1 MCDHGT
7 CVEISMRLGAKQE
20 SGIACILGETMK
32 QLGSMN
38 FDELLALKGKVEA
51 ALSSRVLQERKRL
64 TESLQRLD
72 ALEVKSARKPRRA
85 KTNGHAKRRALAP
98 KYRNPAKPS
107 ETWAGRGN
115 RPRWLI
121 AALKSGKKLESFAV
135 K

>member
-1 MCDHGT
+1 
-7 CVEISMRLGAKQE
+7 
-20 SGIACILGETMK
+20 MK

-51 ALSSRVLQERKRL
+51 AISSRVLQERKRL

-85 KTNGHAKRRALAP
+85 KTNGKRRALAP
-98 KYRNPAKPS
+98 KFRNPAKPS

-121 AALKSGKKLESFAV
+121 AALKSGKKLEAFAV

>member
-1 MCDHGT
+1 
-7 CVEISMRLGAKQE
+7 
-20 SGIACILGETMK
+20 MK
-32 QLGSMN
+32 QLSSMN

-51 ALSSRVLQERKRL
+51 AISSRVLQERKRL

-72 ALEVKSARKPRRA
+72 ALDANSARKPRRA
-85 KTNGHAKRRALAP
+85 KTNGKLRALAP
-98 KYRNPAKPS
+98 KFRNPAKPS

-121 AALKSGKKLESFAV
+121 AALKSGKKLEAFAV

>member
-1 MCDHGT
+1 
-7 CVEISMRLGAKQE
+7 
-20 SGIACILGETMK
+20 MK
-32 QLGSMN
+32 QLSSMN

-51 ALSSRVLQERKRL
+51 AISSRVLQERKRL

-72 ALEVKSARKPRRA
+72 AFDVKSGSKPR
-85 KTNGHAKRRALAP
+85 TNGHGKRRTLAP
-98 KYRNPAKPS
+98 KFRNPAKPS

-121 AALKSGKKLESFAV
+121 AALKSGKKLEAFAV

>member
-1 MCDHGT
+1 
-7 CVEISMRLGAKQE
+7 
-20 SGIACILGETMK
+20 MK
-32 QLGSMN
+32 QLSSMN

-51 ALSSRVLQERKRL
+51 AISSRVLQERKRL

-72 ALEVKSARKPRRA
+72 ALEVGSARKPRRA
-85 KTNGHAKRRALAP
+85 KTNGHGKHRAVAP
-98 KYRNPAKPS
+98 KFRNPAKPS

-121 AALKSGKKLESFAV
+121 AALKSGKKLEAFAV

>member
-1 MCDHGT
+1 
-7 CVEISMRLGAKQE
+7 
-20 SGIACILGETMK
+20 MK
-32 QLGSMN
+32 QLSSMN

-51 ALSSRVLQERKRL
+51 VISSRVLQERKRL

-72 ALEVKSARKPRRA
+72 ALEVTSARKPRRA

-98 KYRNPAKPS
+98 KFRNPAKPS

-121 AALKSGKKLESFAV
+121 AALKGGKKLEAFAV